1 MNNNLLLKIK
11 QSPVYLALS
20 VAVLLSTGC
29 SDRVGM
35 AQQEMD
41 QIRNQPS
48 QPIELPPKVELIE
61 DFVYSSN
68 RLRSPFLPPSKIL

>member
-11 QSPVYLALS
+11 QSRVYLALS

-35 AQQEMD
+35 VQQEMK
-41 QIRNQPS
+41 QIRNQ
-48 QPIELPPKVELIE
+48 
-61 DFVYSSN
+61 
-68 RLRSPFLPPSKIL
+68 R